1 MTALVDETRGADL
14 DRSSLTSAT
23 SDDLS
28 GRAYYY
34 YSSSS
39 YGSSQ
44 TSDSESETTAS
55 EDAESSDEADDDTIK
70 IYVNSGSFRAP
81 YFSFFTDSSRSVS
94 FGTNELDVSKTYE
107 FIGANSTHPFYIGDS
122 GYRQESSAALV
133 LDGDGSASGGI
144 GRDQSFTLSFA
155 ADIDLSL
162 IDSIDYFCT
171 AHSSMIGSFQLVG
184 EPLGRQDANDEEAEI
199 VAPTISISTDD
210 TSLTSGETA
219 RITFT
224 LSEGS
229 TDFTADDLAV
239 SGGVVSDFETISAT
253 EYTAVF
259 TPDVESTDNGT
270 VSVAAGSFSNS
281 AGTTN
286 DSSASL
292 SMGVD
297 TRDQVS
303 PVLEISADDEEL
315 TAGETATI
323 RFTLSEASSDFT
335 AEDVVVSG
343 GELSGFSGSGTD
355 YSASFTPAE
364 NSTDEGVITVVRGAF
379 RDAAG
384 NINAERTSISL
395 EVNTVPP
402 DTTAPA
408 LEISAD
414 DEELTV
420 GETATIRF
428 TLSEAS
434 SDFTAEDV
442 AVSGGELSGF
452 SGSGTDYS
460 ASFTP
465 AENSTDEGV
474 ITVVR
479 GAFRDAAGNIN
490 AERTSISL
498 EVNTVPPDTTA
509 PALEISADDEELT
522 VGETATIR
530 FTLSEASSDFT
541 AEDVAVSGGE
551 LSGFSGS
558 GTDYSASFT
567 PAENSTDEGV
577 ITVVRGAFRDAAG
590 NINAERT
597 SISLEVNTVPPDTT
611 APALEI
617 SADDEEL
624 TAGETATIRFTLSEA
639 SSDFTAEDV
648 AVSGGELSGF
658 SGSGTDYSASFTPAE
673 NSTDEGVITVVR
685 GAFRDAAGNINAE
698 RTSISLEV
706 NTVPTV
712 SEATPQSEPPVEL
725 FVSAGSFAEP
735 YYTFYTDAEGNEPL
749 VDPALD
755 VDSTY
760 LFRRLDDVASH
771 PFYVSDQGHNQT
783 SSSALILQG
792 DGSAERGIKGTESFQ
807 LSFSGDID
815 LDVVETVDYYCSSH
829 PSMISSF
836 RLFRGSN
843 EILESASDAETDDA
857 DAPLGFAFASQDVST
872 SSEAEDDSDS
882 TADVALSTVDVLTGD
897 VNNNGSH
904 DVSDAISVLRNIVGL
919 ETDLSEFPGVDPVT
933 LMDIDG
939 SGSIDVGDAVGIL
952 RAIVGLESLTS
963 LVQVSL
969 QAPADLSN
977 ALLLDPQGL
986 QADPLVPD
994 PSALLL

>member
-1 MTALVDETRGADL
+1 MTALVDETQGADL

-229 TDFTADDLAV
+229 TDFTADDLTV
-239 SGGVVSDFETISAT
+239 SGGVVSDFEAISAT
-253 EYTAVF
+253 EYTVVF

-270 VSVAAGSFSNS
+270 VTVAARSFSNS

-303 PVLEISADDEEL
+303 PVLEI
-315 TAGETATI
+315 I
-323 RFTLSEASSDFT
+323 
-335 AEDVVVSG
+335 
-343 GELSGFSGSGTD
+343 
-355 YSASFTPAE
+355 
-364 NSTDEGVITVVRGAF
+364 
-379 RDAAG
+379 
-384 NINAERTSISL
+384 
-395 EVNTVPP
+395 
-402 DTTAPA
+402 
-408 LEISAD
+408 AD

-498 EVNTVPPDTTA
+498 EVNTVLP
-509 PALEISADDEELT
+509 
-522 VGETATIR
+522 
-530 FTLSEASSDFT
+530 
-541 AEDVAVSGGE
+541 
-551 LSGFSGS
+551 
-558 GTDYSASFT
+558 
-567 PAENSTDEGV
+567 
-577 ITVVRGAFRDAAG
+577 
-590 NINAERT
+590 
-597 SISLEVNTVPPDTT
+597 
-611 APALEI
+611 
-617 SADDEEL
+617 
-624 TAGETATIRFTLSEA
+624 
-639 SSDFTAEDV
+639 
-648 AVSGGELSGF
+648 
-658 SGSGTDYSASFTPAE
+658 
-673 NSTDEGVITVVR
+673 
-685 GAFRDAAGNINAE
+685 
-698 RTSISLEV
+698 
-706 NTVPTV
+706 V
-712 SEATPQSEPPVEL
+712 SEATPESEPPVEL

-735 YYTFYTDAEGNEPL
+735 YYTLYTDAEGNELL

-760 LFRRLDDVASH
+760 LFRRLDDVSSH

-815 LDVVETVDYYCSSH
+815 LDVVKTVDYYCSSH

-836 RLFRGSN
+836 RLFRGSD

-857 DAPLGFAFASQDVST
+857 DAPLGFAFASQDVSA

-939 SGSIDVGDAVGIL
+939 SGSIAV
-952 RAIVGLESLTS
+952 SYTHLT
-963 LVQVSL
+963 LPTK
-969 QAPADLSN
+969 A
-977 ALLLDPQGL
+977 
-986 QADPLVPD
+986 
-994 PSALLL
+994 

>member
-34 YSSSS
+34 YYSRPTNT
-39 YGSSQ
+39 SQ
-44 TSDSESETTAS
+44 TSDSASESGAS
-55 EDAESSDEADDDTIK
+55 EDAESSEEADDGTIK
-70 IYVNSGSFRAP
+70 IYIGSGYFQAP
-81 YFSFFTDSSRSVS
+81 YFSFYTDSSRSIS
-94 FGTNELDVSKTYE
+94 FGAKELDVSKTYE
-107 FIGANSTHPFYIGDS
+107 FITANSYHPFYVGDN
-122 GYRQESSAALV
+122 GYRQDSSAALV
-133 LDGDGSASGGI
+133 LEGDGSASEGI
-144 GRDQSFTLSFA
+144 GRGESFTLRFA
-155 ADIDLSL
+155 SDIDLSL
-162 IDSIDYFCT
+162 IDSINYFCT

-184 EPLGRQDANDEEAEI
+184 EPLGGQDANDEEAEI
-199 VAPTISISTDD
+199 VVPTISISTDD

-229 TDFTADDLAV
+229 TDFTADDLSV
-239 SGGVVSDFETISAT
+239 SGGVVSDFEAISSSK
-253 EYTAVF
+253 YTALF

-270 VSVAAGSFSNS
+270 VAVAAGSFSNA

-286 DSSASL
+286 NSSASL

-303 PVLEISADDEEL
+303 PELEIRADDEEL
-315 TAGETATI
+315 TVGETATI
-323 RFTLSEASSDFT
+323 RFTLSEAVSDFT
-335 AEDVVVSG
+335 AEDVAVSG
-343 GELSGFSGSGTD
+343 GELSGFSGSGTE

-402 DTTAPA
+402 
-408 LEISAD
+408 
-414 DEELTV
+414 
-420 GETATIRF
+420 
-428 TLSEAS
+428 
-434 SDFTAEDV
+434 
-442 AVSGGELSGF
+442 
-452 SGSGTDYS
+452 
-460 ASFTP
+460 
-465 AENSTDEGV
+465 
-474 ITVVR
+474 
-479 GAFRDAAGNIN
+479 
-490 AERTSISL
+490 
-498 EVNTVPPDTTA
+498 
-509 PALEISADDEELT
+509 
-522 VGETATIR
+522 
-530 FTLSEASSDFT
+530 
-541 AEDVAVSGGE
+541 
-551 LSGFSGS
+551 
-558 GTDYSASFT
+558 
-567 PAENSTDEGV
+567 
-577 ITVVRGAFRDAAG
+577 
-590 NINAERT
+590 
-597 SISLEVNTVPPDTT
+597 
-611 APALEI
+611 
-617 SADDEEL
+617 
-624 TAGETATIRFTLSEA
+624 
-639 SSDFTAEDV
+639 
-648 AVSGGELSGF
+648 
-658 SGSGTDYSASFTPAE
+658 
-673 NSTDEGVITVVR
+673 
-685 GAFRDAAGNINAE
+685 
-698 RTSISLEV
+698 
-706 NTVPTV
+706 V

-760 LFRRLDDVASH
+760 LFRRLDDVSSH

-792 DGSAERGIKGTESFQ
+792 DGRAERGIKGTESFQ
-807 LSFSGDID
+807 LSFSEDID

-836 RLFRGSN
+836 RLFRGSD
-843 EILESASDAETDDA
+843 EIPESASDAETDDA
-857 DAPLGFAFASQDVST
+857 DAPLGFAFASQNVSA

-986 QADPLVPD
+986 QADPLASD
-994 PSALLL
+994 PLALLL

>member
-1 MTALVDETRGADL
+1 MTALVDETRDADL

-210 TSLTSGETA
+210 TSLTLGETA

-229 TDFTADDLAV
+229 TDFTADDLTV
-239 SGGVVSDFETISAT
+239 SGGVVSDFEAISAT
-253 EYTAVF
+253 EYTVVF
-259 TPDVESTDNGT
+259 TPDVESTDNGRVT
-270 VSVAAGSFSNS
+270 VAAGSFSNS

-335 AEDVVVSG
+335 AEDVEVSG

-402 DTTAPA
+402 
-408 LEISAD
+408 
-414 DEELTV
+414 
-420 GETATIRF
+420 
-428 TLSEAS
+428 
-434 SDFTAEDV
+434 
-442 AVSGGELSGF
+442 
-452 SGSGTDYS
+452 
-460 ASFTP
+460 
-465 AENSTDEGV
+465 
-474 ITVVR
+474 
-479 GAFRDAAGNIN
+479 
-490 AERTSISL
+490 
-498 EVNTVPPDTTA
+498 
-509 PALEISADDEELT
+509 
-522 VGETATIR
+522 
-530 FTLSEASSDFT
+530 
-541 AEDVAVSGGE
+541 
-551 LSGFSGS
+551 
-558 GTDYSASFT
+558 
-567 PAENSTDEGV
+567 
-577 ITVVRGAFRDAAG
+577 
-590 NINAERT
+590 
-597 SISLEVNTVPPDTT
+597 
-611 APALEI
+611 
-617 SADDEEL
+617 
-624 TAGETATIRFTLSEA
+624 
-639 SSDFTAEDV
+639 
-648 AVSGGELSGF
+648 
-658 SGSGTDYSASFTPAE
+658 
-673 NSTDEGVITVVR
+673 
-685 GAFRDAAGNINAE
+685 
-698 RTSISLEV
+698 
-706 NTVPTV
+706 V

-760 LFRRLDDVASH
+760 LFRRLDDVSSH

-807 LSFSGDID
+807 LSFSEDID

-836 RLFRGSN
+836 RLFRGSD

-857 DAPLGFAFASQDVST
+857 DAPLGFAFASQDVSA

-952 RAIVGLESLTS
+952 RAVVGLESLTS

-986 QADPLVPD
+986 QGDPLASD

>member
-1 MTALVDETRGADL
+1 MTALVDETRDADL

-94 FGTNELDVSKTYE
+94 FGANELDVSKTYE

-210 TSLTSGETA
+210 TSLTLGETA

-229 TDFTADDLAV
+229 TDFTADDLTV
-239 SGGVVSDFETISAT
+239 SGGVVSDFEAISAT
-253 EYTAVF
+253 EYTVVF
-259 TPDVESTDNGT
+259 TPDVESTDNGRVT
-270 VSVAAGSFSNS
+270 VAAGSFSNS

-335 AEDVVVSG
+335 AEDVEVSG

-402 DTTAPA
+402 
-408 LEISAD
+408 
-414 DEELTV
+414 
-420 GETATIRF
+420 
-428 TLSEAS
+428 
-434 SDFTAEDV
+434 
-442 AVSGGELSGF
+442 
-452 SGSGTDYS
+452 
-460 ASFTP
+460 
-465 AENSTDEGV
+465 
-474 ITVVR
+474 
-479 GAFRDAAGNIN
+479 
-490 AERTSISL
+490 
-498 EVNTVPPDTTA
+498 
-509 PALEISADDEELT
+509 
-522 VGETATIR
+522 
-530 FTLSEASSDFT
+530 
-541 AEDVAVSGGE
+541 
-551 LSGFSGS
+551 
-558 GTDYSASFT
+558 
-567 PAENSTDEGV
+567 
-577 ITVVRGAFRDAAG
+577 
-590 NINAERT
+590 
-597 SISLEVNTVPPDTT
+597 
-611 APALEI
+611 
-617 SADDEEL
+617 
-624 TAGETATIRFTLSEA
+624 
-639 SSDFTAEDV
+639 
-648 AVSGGELSGF
+648 
-658 SGSGTDYSASFTPAE
+658 
-673 NSTDEGVITVVR
+673 
-685 GAFRDAAGNINAE
+685 
-698 RTSISLEV
+698 
-706 NTVPTV
+706 V

-760 LFRRLDDVASH
+760 LFRRLDDVSSH

-807 LSFSGDID
+807 LSFSEDID

-836 RLFRGSN
+836 RLFRGSD

-857 DAPLGFAFASQDVST
+857 DAPLGFAFASQDVSA

-952 RAIVGLESLTS
+952 RAVVGLESLTS

-986 QADPLVPD
+986 QGDPLASD

>member
-133 LDGDGSASGGI
+133 LGGEGSASGGI

-210 TSLTSGETA
+210 TSLTLGETA

-229 TDFTADDLAV
+229 TDFTADDLTV
-239 SGGVVSDFETISAT
+239 SGGVVSDFEAISAT
-253 EYTAVF
+253 EYTVVF

-270 VSVAAGSFSNS
+270 VTVAAGSFSNS

-303 PVLEISADDEEL
+303 PVLEISADDE
-315 TAGETATI
+315 A
-323 RFTLSEASSDFT
+323 
-335 AEDVVVSG
+335 
-343 GELSGFSGSGTD
+343 
-355 YSASFTPAE
+355 
-364 NSTDEGVITVVRGAF
+364 
-379 RDAAG
+379 
-384 NINAERTSISL
+384 
-395 EVNTVPP
+395 
-402 DTTAPA
+402 
-408 LEISAD
+408 
-414 DEELTV
+414 LTV

-490 AERTSISL
+490 AERTSIRL
-498 EVNTVPPDTTA
+498 EVNTVPP
-509 PALEISADDEELT
+509 
-522 VGETATIR
+522 
-530 FTLSEASSDFT
+530 
-541 AEDVAVSGGE
+541 
-551 LSGFSGS
+551 
-558 GTDYSASFT
+558 
-567 PAENSTDEGV
+567 
-577 ITVVRGAFRDAAG
+577 
-590 NINAERT
+590 
-597 SISLEVNTVPPDTT
+597 
-611 APALEI
+611 
-617 SADDEEL
+617 
-624 TAGETATIRFTLSEA
+624 
-639 SSDFTAEDV
+639 
-648 AVSGGELSGF
+648 
-658 SGSGTDYSASFTPAE
+658 
-673 NSTDEGVITVVR
+673 
-685 GAFRDAAGNINAE
+685 
-698 RTSISLEV
+698 
-706 NTVPTV
+706 V

-760 LFRRLDDVASH
+760 LFRRLDDVSSH

-807 LSFSGDID
+807 LSFSEDID

-836 RLFRGSN
+836 RLFRGSDEN
-843 EILESASDAETDDA
+843 LESASDAETDDA
-857 DAPLGFAFASQDVST
+857 DAPLGFAFASQDVSA
-872 SSEAEDDSDS
+872 SSEAEADSES

-986 QADPLVPD
+986 QGDPLASD

>member
-1 MTALVDETRGADL
+1 MTALVDETRDADL

-210 TSLTSGETA
+210 TSLTLGETA

-229 TDFTADDLAV
+229 TDFTADDLTV
-239 SGGVVSDFETISAT
+239 SGGVVSDFEAISAT
-253 EYTAVF
+253 EYTVVF
-259 TPDVESTDNGT
+259 TPDVESTDNGRVT
-270 VSVAAGSFSNS
+270 VAAGSFSNS

-335 AEDVVVSG
+335 AEDVEVSG

-498 EVNTVPPDTTA
+498 EVNTVPP
-509 PALEISADDEELT
+509 
-522 VGETATIR
+522 
-530 FTLSEASSDFT
+530 
-541 AEDVAVSGGE
+541 
-551 LSGFSGS
+551 
-558 GTDYSASFT
+558 
-567 PAENSTDEGV
+567 
-577 ITVVRGAFRDAAG
+577 
-590 NINAERT
+590 
-597 SISLEVNTVPPDTT
+597 
-611 APALEI
+611 
-617 SADDEEL
+617 
-624 TAGETATIRFTLSEA
+624 
-639 SSDFTAEDV
+639 
-648 AVSGGELSGF
+648 
-658 SGSGTDYSASFTPAE
+658 
-673 NSTDEGVITVVR
+673 
-685 GAFRDAAGNINAE
+685 
-698 RTSISLEV
+698 
-706 NTVPTV
+706 V

-760 LFRRLDDVASH
+760 LFRRLDDVSSH

-807 LSFSGDID
+807 LSFSEDID

-836 RLFRGSN
+836 RLFRGSD

-857 DAPLGFAFASQDVST
+857 DAPLGFAFASQDVSA

-952 RAIVGLESLTS
+952 RAVVGLESLTS

-986 QADPLVPD
+986 QGDPLASD

>member
-1 MTALVDETRGADL
+1 M
-14 DRSSLTSAT
+14 TSAT

>member
-1 MTALVDETRGADL
+1 MTALVDETQGADL

-122 GYRQESSAALV
+122 GYRQESSTALV

-229 TDFTADDLAV
+229 TDFTADDLTV
-239 SGGVVSDFETISAT
+239 SGGVVSDFEAISAT
-253 EYTAVF
+253 EYTVVF

-270 VSVAAGSFSNS
+270 VTVAARSFSNS

-303 PVLEISADDEEL
+303 PVLEI
-315 TAGETATI
+315 I
-323 RFTLSEASSDFT
+323 
-335 AEDVVVSG
+335 
-343 GELSGFSGSGTD
+343 
-355 YSASFTPAE
+355 
-364 NSTDEGVITVVRGAF
+364 
-379 RDAAG
+379 
-384 NINAERTSISL
+384 
-395 EVNTVPP
+395 
-402 DTTAPA
+402 
-408 LEISAD
+408 AD

-428 TLSEAS
+428 TLSETS

-498 EVNTVPPDTTA
+498 ELNTVLP
-509 PALEISADDEELT
+509 
-522 VGETATIR
+522 
-530 FTLSEASSDFT
+530 
-541 AEDVAVSGGE
+541 
-551 LSGFSGS
+551 
-558 GTDYSASFT
+558 
-567 PAENSTDEGV
+567 
-577 ITVVRGAFRDAAG
+577 
-590 NINAERT
+590 
-597 SISLEVNTVPPDTT
+597 
-611 APALEI
+611 
-617 SADDEEL
+617 
-624 TAGETATIRFTLSEA
+624 
-639 SSDFTAEDV
+639 
-648 AVSGGELSGF
+648 
-658 SGSGTDYSASFTPAE
+658 
-673 NSTDEGVITVVR
+673 
-685 GAFRDAAGNINAE
+685 
-698 RTSISLEV
+698 
-706 NTVPTV
+706 V
-712 SEATPQSEPPVEL
+712 SEATPESEPPVEL

-735 YYTFYTDAEGNEPL
+735 YYTLYTDAEGNELL

-760 LFRRLDDVASH
+760 LFRRLDDVSSH

-815 LDVVETVDYYCSSH
+815 LDVVKTVDYYCSSH

-836 RLFRGSN
+836 RLFRGSD

-857 DAPLGFAFASQDVST
+857 DAPLGFAFASQDVSA

-986 QADPLVPD
+986 QGDPLAPD

>member
-1 MTALVDETRGADL
+1 MTALVDETRDADL

-184 EPLGRQDANDEEAEI
+184 EPLGRQDANDEDAEI

-210 TSLTSGETA
+210 TSLTLGETA

-229 TDFTADDLAV
+229 TDFTADDLTV
-239 SGGVVSDFETISAT
+239 SGGVVSDFEAISAT
-253 EYTAVF
+253 EYTVVF
-259 TPDVESTDNGT
+259 TPDVESTDNGRVT
-270 VSVAAGSFSNS
+270 VAAGSFSNS

-303 PVLEISADDEEL
+303 PV
-315 TAGETATI
+315 
-323 RFTLSEASSDFT
+323 
-335 AEDVVVSG
+335 
-343 GELSGFSGSGTD
+343 
-355 YSASFTPAE
+355 
-364 NSTDEGVITVVRGAF
+364 
-379 RDAAG
+379 
-384 NINAERTSISL
+384 
-395 EVNTVPP
+395 
-402 DTTAPA
+402 
-408 LEISAD
+408 
-414 DEELTV
+414 
-420 GETATIRF
+420 
-428 TLSEAS
+428 
-434 SDFTAEDV
+434 
-442 AVSGGELSGF
+442 
-452 SGSGTDYS
+452 
-460 ASFTP
+460 
-465 AENSTDEGV
+465 
-474 ITVVR
+474 
-479 GAFRDAAGNIN
+479 
-490 AERTSISL
+490 
-498 EVNTVPPDTTA
+498 
-509 PALEISADDEELT
+509 
-522 VGETATIR
+522 
-530 FTLSEASSDFT
+530 
-541 AEDVAVSGGE
+541 
-551 LSGFSGS
+551 
-558 GTDYSASFT
+558 
-567 PAENSTDEGV
+567 
-577 ITVVRGAFRDAAG
+577 
-590 NINAERT
+590 
-597 SISLEVNTVPPDTT
+597 
-611 APALEI
+611 LEI

-706 NTVPTV
+706 NTVPPV

-760 LFRRLDDVASH
+760 LFRRLDDVSSH

-807 LSFSGDID
+807 LSFSEDID

-836 RLFRGSN
+836 RLFRGSD

-857 DAPLGFAFASQDVST
+857 DAPLGFAFASQDVSA

-952 RAIVGLESLTS
+952 RAVVGLESLTS

-986 QADPLVPD
+986 QGDPLASD

>member
-1 MTALVDETRGADL
+1 M
-14 DRSSLTSAT
+14 TSAT

-122 GYRQESSAALV
+122 RYRQESSTALV

-199 VAPTISISTDD
+199 VVPTISVSTDD

-229 TDFTADDLAV
+229 TDFTADDLTV
-239 SGGVVSDFETISAT
+239 SGGVVSDFEAISAT
-253 EYTAVF
+253 EYTVVF

-270 VSVAAGSFSNS
+270 VTVAAGSFSNS

-303 PVLEISADDEEL
+303 PVLEIIADDEEL

-323 RFTLSEASSDFT
+323 RFTLT
-335 AEDVVVSG
+335 
-343 GELSGFSGSGTD
+343 
-355 YSASFTPAE
+355 
-364 NSTDEGVITVVRGAF
+364 
-379 RDAAG
+379 
-384 NINAERTSISL
+384 
-395 EVNTVPP
+395 
-402 DTTAPA
+402 
-408 LEISAD
+408 
-414 DEELTV
+414 
-420 GETATIRF
+420 
-428 TLSEAS
+428 EAS

-498 EVNTVPPDTTA
+498 EVNTVPP
-509 PALEISADDEELT
+509 
-522 VGETATIR
+522 
-530 FTLSEASSDFT
+530 
-541 AEDVAVSGGE
+541 VS
-551 LSGFSGS
+551 
-558 GTDYSASFT
+558 
-567 PAENSTDEGV
+567 V
-577 ITVVRGAFRDAAG
+577 
-590 NINAERT
+590 
-597 SISLEVNTVPPDTT
+597 
-611 APALEI
+611 
-617 SADDEEL
+617 
-624 TAGETATIRFTLSEA
+624 
-639 SSDFTAEDV
+639 
-648 AVSGGELSGF
+648 
-658 SGSGTDYSASFTPAE
+658 
-673 NSTDEGVITVVR
+673 
-685 GAFRDAAGNINAE
+685 
-698 RTSISLEV
+698 
-706 NTVPTV
+706 
-712 SEATPQSEPPVEL
+712 ATPQSEPPVEL

-760 LFRRLDDVASH
+760 LFRRLDDVSSH

-807 LSFSGDID
+807 LSFSEDID

-836 RLFRGSN
+836 RLFRGSDA
-843 EILESASDAETDDA
+843 ILESASDAETDDA
-857 DAPLGFAFASQDVST
+857 DAPLGFAFASQDVSA

-986 QADPLVPD
+986 QADPLASD

>member
-44 TSDSESETTAS
+44 TSDSESDTTAS

-229 TDFTADDLAV
+229 TDFTADDLSV
-239 SGGVVSDFETISAT
+239 SGGVVSDFEAISSSK
-253 EYTAVF
+253 YTALF

-270 VSVAAGSFSNS
+270 VTVAAGSFSNS

-303 PVLEISADDEEL
+303 PV
-315 TAGETATI
+315 
-323 RFTLSEASSDFT
+323 
-335 AEDVVVSG
+335 
-343 GELSGFSGSGTD
+343 
-355 YSASFTPAE
+355 
-364 NSTDEGVITVVRGAF
+364 
-379 RDAAG
+379 
-384 NINAERTSISL
+384 
-395 EVNTVPP
+395 
-402 DTTAPA
+402 
-408 LEISAD
+408 
-414 DEELTV
+414 
-420 GETATIRF
+420 
-428 TLSEAS
+428 
-434 SDFTAEDV
+434 
-442 AVSGGELSGF
+442 
-452 SGSGTDYS
+452 
-460 ASFTP
+460 
-465 AENSTDEGV
+465 
-474 ITVVR
+474 
-479 GAFRDAAGNIN
+479 
-490 AERTSISL
+490 
-498 EVNTVPPDTTA
+498 
-509 PALEISADDEELT
+509 
-522 VGETATIR
+522 
-530 FTLSEASSDFT
+530 
-541 AEDVAVSGGE
+541 
-551 LSGFSGS
+551 
-558 GTDYSASFT
+558 
-567 PAENSTDEGV
+567 
-577 ITVVRGAFRDAAG
+577 
-590 NINAERT
+590 
-597 SISLEVNTVPPDTT
+597 
-611 APALEI
+611 LEI

-706 NTVPTV
+706 NTVPPV
-712 SEATPQSEPPVEL
+712 SVATPQSEPPVEL

-760 LFRRLDDVASH
+760 LFRRLDDVSSH

-836 RLFRGSN
+836 RLFRGSD

-857 DAPLGFAFASQDVST
+857 DAPLEFAFASQDVSA
-872 SSEAEDDSDS
+872 SSESEADSES

-986 QADPLVPD
+986 QADPLAPD

>member
-122 GYRQESSAALV
+122 GYRQESSTALV

-210 TSLTSGETA
+210 TSLTLGETA

-229 TDFTADDLAV
+229 TDFTADDLTV
-239 SGGVVSDFETISAT
+239 SGGVVSDFEAISAT
-253 EYTAVF
+253 EYTVVF

-270 VSVAAGSFSNS
+270 VTVAAGSFSNS

-315 TAGETATI
+315 TAGETAT
-323 RFTLSEASSDFT
+323 L
-335 AEDVVVSG
+335 
-343 GELSGFSGSGTD
+343 
-355 YSASFTPAE
+355 
-364 NSTDEGVITVVRGAF
+364 
-379 RDAAG
+379 
-384 NINAERTSISL
+384 
-395 EVNTVPP
+395 
-402 DTTAPA
+402 
-408 LEISAD
+408 
-414 DEELTV
+414 
-420 GETATIRF
+420 RF

-498 EVNTVPPDTTA
+498 EVNTVPP
-509 PALEISADDEELT
+509 
-522 VGETATIR
+522 
-530 FTLSEASSDFT
+530 
-541 AEDVAVSGGE
+541 
-551 LSGFSGS
+551 
-558 GTDYSASFT
+558 
-567 PAENSTDEGV
+567 
-577 ITVVRGAFRDAAG
+577 
-590 NINAERT
+590 
-597 SISLEVNTVPPDTT
+597 
-611 APALEI
+611 
-617 SADDEEL
+617 
-624 TAGETATIRFTLSEA
+624 
-639 SSDFTAEDV
+639 
-648 AVSGGELSGF
+648 
-658 SGSGTDYSASFTPAE
+658 
-673 NSTDEGVITVVR
+673 
-685 GAFRDAAGNINAE
+685 
-698 RTSISLEV
+698 
-706 NTVPTV
+706 V

-760 LFRRLDDVASH
+760 LFRRLDDVSSH

-807 LSFSGDID
+807 LSFSEDID

-836 RLFRGSN
+836 RLFRGSD

-857 DAPLGFAFASQDVST
+857 DAPLGFAFASQDVSA

-933 LMDIDG
+933 LMDVDG
-939 SGSIDVGDAVGIL
+939 NGSIGVSDAVGIL
-952 RAIVGLESLTS
+952 RSIVGLESLSS

-969 QAPADLSN
+969 QAPADWNN
-977 ALLLDPQGL
+977 ALLLEPQGF
-986 QADPLVPD
+986 QADPLAPD

>member
-44 TSDSESETTAS
+44 TSDSESEATAS
-55 EDAESSDEADDDTIK
+55 EGAESSDVADDDTIK

-199 VAPTISISTDD
+199 VVPTISISTDD

-219 RITFT
+219 RITFI

-229 TDFTADDLAV
+229 TDFTADDLTV
-239 SGGVVSDFETISAT
+239 SGGVVSDLEAISAT
-253 EYTAVF
+253 EYTVVF

-270 VSVAAGSFSNS
+270 VTVAAGSFSNS

-303 PVLEISADDEEL
+303 PVLEIIADDEEL
-315 TAGETATI
+315 TVGETATI

-335 AEDVVVSG
+335 AEDVEVSG

-395 EVNTVPP
+395 KVNTVPP
-402 DTTAPA
+402 
-408 LEISAD
+408 
-414 DEELTV
+414 
-420 GETATIRF
+420 
-428 TLSEAS
+428 
-434 SDFTAEDV
+434 
-442 AVSGGELSGF
+442 VS
-452 SGSGTDYS
+452 
-460 ASFTP
+460 
-465 AENSTDEGV
+465 V
-474 ITVVR
+474 
-479 GAFRDAAGNIN
+479 
-490 AERTSISL
+490 
-498 EVNTVPPDTTA
+498 
-509 PALEISADDEELT
+509 
-522 VGETATIR
+522 
-530 FTLSEASSDFT
+530 
-541 AEDVAVSGGE
+541 
-551 LSGFSGS
+551 
-558 GTDYSASFT
+558 
-567 PAENSTDEGV
+567 
-577 ITVVRGAFRDAAG
+577 
-590 NINAERT
+590 
-597 SISLEVNTVPPDTT
+597 
-611 APALEI
+611 
-617 SADDEEL
+617 
-624 TAGETATIRFTLSEA
+624 
-639 SSDFTAEDV
+639 
-648 AVSGGELSGF
+648 
-658 SGSGTDYSASFTPAE
+658 
-673 NSTDEGVITVVR
+673 
-685 GAFRDAAGNINAE
+685 
-698 RTSISLEV
+698 
-706 NTVPTV
+706 
-712 SEATPQSEPPVEL
+712 ATPQSEPPVEL

-760 LFRRLDDVASH
+760 LFRRLDDVSSH

-807 LSFSGDID
+807 LSFSEDID

-836 RLFRGSN
+836 RLFRGSD

-857 DAPLGFAFASQDVST
+857 DAPLGFAFASQDVSA

-939 SGSIDVGDAVGIL
+939 SGSVDVGDAVGIL

-986 QADPLVPD
+986 QGDPLAPD
-994 PSALLL
+994 PLALLL

>member
-1 MTALVDETRGADL
+1 MTALVDETQGADL

-229 TDFTADDLAV
+229 TDFTADDLTV
-239 SGGVVSDFETISAT
+239 SGGVVSDFEAISAT
-253 EYTAVF
+253 EYTVVF

-270 VSVAAGSFSNS
+270 VTVAARSFSNS

-303 PVLEISADDEEL
+303 PVLEIIADDEEL

-323 RFTLSEASSDFT
+323 RFTLSETSSDFT
-335 AEDVVVSG
+335 AEDVEVSG

-395 EVNTVPP
+395 ELNTVLP
-402 DTTAPA
+402 
-408 LEISAD
+408 
-414 DEELTV
+414 
-420 GETATIRF
+420 
-428 TLSEAS
+428 
-434 SDFTAEDV
+434 
-442 AVSGGELSGF
+442 
-452 SGSGTDYS
+452 
-460 ASFTP
+460 
-465 AENSTDEGV
+465 
-474 ITVVR
+474 
-479 GAFRDAAGNIN
+479 
-490 AERTSISL
+490 
-498 EVNTVPPDTTA
+498 
-509 PALEISADDEELT
+509 
-522 VGETATIR
+522 
-530 FTLSEASSDFT
+530 
-541 AEDVAVSGGE
+541 
-551 LSGFSGS
+551 
-558 GTDYSASFT
+558 
-567 PAENSTDEGV
+567 
-577 ITVVRGAFRDAAG
+577 
-590 NINAERT
+590 
-597 SISLEVNTVPPDTT
+597 
-611 APALEI
+611 
-617 SADDEEL
+617 
-624 TAGETATIRFTLSEA
+624 
-639 SSDFTAEDV
+639 
-648 AVSGGELSGF
+648 
-658 SGSGTDYSASFTPAE
+658 
-673 NSTDEGVITVVR
+673 
-685 GAFRDAAGNINAE
+685 
-698 RTSISLEV
+698 
-706 NTVPTV
+706 V
-712 SEATPQSEPPVEL
+712 SEATPESEPPVEL

-735 YYTFYTDAEGNEPL
+735 YYTLYTDAEGNELL

-760 LFRRLDDVASH
+760 LFRRLDDVSSH

-815 LDVVETVDYYCSSH
+815 LDVVKTVDYYCSSH

-836 RLFRGSN
+836 RLFRGSD

-857 DAPLGFAFASQDVST
+857 DAPLGFAFASQDVSA

-986 QADPLVPD
+986 QGDPLAPD

>member
-1 MTALVDETRGADL
+1 MTALVDETRDADL

-210 TSLTSGETA
+210 TSLTLGETA

-229 TDFTADDLAV
+229 TDFTADDLTV
-239 SGGVVSDFETISAT
+239 SGGVVSDFEAISAT
-253 EYTAVF
+253 EYTVVF
-259 TPDVESTDNGT
+259 TPDVESTDNGRVT
-270 VSVAAGSFSNS
+270 VAAGSFSNS

-303 PVLEISADDEEL
+303 PV
-315 TAGETATI
+315 
-323 RFTLSEASSDFT
+323 
-335 AEDVVVSG
+335 
-343 GELSGFSGSGTD
+343 
-355 YSASFTPAE
+355 
-364 NSTDEGVITVVRGAF
+364 
-379 RDAAG
+379 
-384 NINAERTSISL
+384 
-395 EVNTVPP
+395 
-402 DTTAPA
+402 
-408 LEISAD
+408 
-414 DEELTV
+414 
-420 GETATIRF
+420 
-428 TLSEAS
+428 
-434 SDFTAEDV
+434 
-442 AVSGGELSGF
+442 
-452 SGSGTDYS
+452 
-460 ASFTP
+460 
-465 AENSTDEGV
+465 
-474 ITVVR
+474 
-479 GAFRDAAGNIN
+479 
-490 AERTSISL
+490 
-498 EVNTVPPDTTA
+498 
-509 PALEISADDEELT
+509 
-522 VGETATIR
+522 
-530 FTLSEASSDFT
+530 
-541 AEDVAVSGGE
+541 
-551 LSGFSGS
+551 
-558 GTDYSASFT
+558 
-567 PAENSTDEGV
+567 
-577 ITVVRGAFRDAAG
+577 
-590 NINAERT
+590 
-597 SISLEVNTVPPDTT
+597 
-611 APALEI
+611 LEI

-706 NTVPTV
+706 NTVPPV

-760 LFRRLDDVASH
+760 LFRRLDDVSSH

-807 LSFSGDID
+807 LSFSEDID

-836 RLFRGSN
+836 RLFRGSD

-857 DAPLGFAFASQDVST
+857 DAPLGFAFASQDVSA

-952 RAIVGLESLTS
+952 RAVVGLESLTS

-986 QADPLVPD
+986 QGDPLASD

>member
-1 MTALVDETRGADL
+1 M
-14 DRSSLTSAT
+14 TSAT

-122 GYRQESSAALV
+122 GYRQESSTALV

-229 TDFTADDLAV
+229 TDFTADDLTV
-239 SGGVVSDFETISAT
+239 SGGVVSDFEAISAT
-253 EYTAVF
+253 EYTVVF

-270 VSVAAGSFSNS
+270 VTVAAGSFSNS

-335 AEDVVVSG
+335 AEDVEVSG

-414 DEELTV
+414 DEELT
-420 GETATIRF
+420 A
-428 TLSEAS
+428 
-434 SDFTAEDV
+434 
-442 AVSGGELSGF
+442 
-452 SGSGTDYS
+452 
-460 ASFTP
+460 
-465 AENSTDEGV
+465 
-474 ITVVR
+474 
-479 GAFRDAAGNIN
+479 
-490 AERTSISL
+490 
-498 EVNTVPPDTTA
+498 
-509 PALEISADDEELT
+509 
-522 VGETATIR
+522 GETATIR

-706 NTVPTV
+706 NTVPPV
-712 SEATPQSEPPVEL
+712 SVATPQSEPPVEL

-760 LFRRLDDVASH
+760 LFRRLDDVSSH

-807 LSFSGDID
+807 LSFSEDID

-836 RLFRGSN
+836 RLFRGSD

-857 DAPLGFAFASQDVST
+857 DAPLGFAFASQDVSA

-986 QADPLVPD
+986 QADPLAPD

>member
-1 MTALVDETRGADL
+1 MTALVDEARDADL

-210 TSLTSGETA
+210 TSLTLGETA

-229 TDFTADDLAV
+229 TDFTADDLTV
-239 SGGVVSDFETISAT
+239 SGGVVSDFEAISAT
-253 EYTAVF
+253 EYTVVF
-259 TPDVESTDNGT
+259 TPDVESTDNGRVT
-270 VSVAAGSFSNS
+270 VAAGSFSNS

-303 PVLEISADDEEL
+303 PV
-315 TAGETATI
+315 
-323 RFTLSEASSDFT
+323 
-335 AEDVVVSG
+335 
-343 GELSGFSGSGTD
+343 
-355 YSASFTPAE
+355 
-364 NSTDEGVITVVRGAF
+364 
-379 RDAAG
+379 
-384 NINAERTSISL
+384 
-395 EVNTVPP
+395 
-402 DTTAPA
+402 
-408 LEISAD
+408 
-414 DEELTV
+414 
-420 GETATIRF
+420 
-428 TLSEAS
+428 
-434 SDFTAEDV
+434 
-442 AVSGGELSGF
+442 
-452 SGSGTDYS
+452 
-460 ASFTP
+460 
-465 AENSTDEGV
+465 
-474 ITVVR
+474 
-479 GAFRDAAGNIN
+479 
-490 AERTSISL
+490 
-498 EVNTVPPDTTA
+498 
-509 PALEISADDEELT
+509 
-522 VGETATIR
+522 
-530 FTLSEASSDFT
+530 
-541 AEDVAVSGGE
+541 
-551 LSGFSGS
+551 
-558 GTDYSASFT
+558 
-567 PAENSTDEGV
+567 
-577 ITVVRGAFRDAAG
+577 
-590 NINAERT
+590 
-597 SISLEVNTVPPDTT
+597 
-611 APALEI
+611 LEI

-706 NTVPTV
+706 NTVPPV

-760 LFRRLDDVASH
+760 LFRRLDDVSSH

-807 LSFSGDID
+807 LSFSEDID

-836 RLFRGSN
+836 RLFRGSD

-857 DAPLGFAFASQDVST
+857 DAPLGFAFASQDVSA

-952 RAIVGLESLTS
+952 RAVVGLESLTS

-986 QADPLVPD
+986 QGDPLASD

>member
-44 TSDSESETTAS
+44 TSDSESDTTAS
-55 EDAESSDEADDDTIK
+55 EDAESSDESDDDTIK

-122 GYRQESSAALV
+122 GYRQESSTALV

-199 VAPTISISTDD
+199 VAPTISISADD

-229 TDFTADDLAV
+229 TDFTADDLTV
-239 SGGVVSDFETISAT
+239 SGGVVSDFEAISAT
-253 EYTAVF
+253 EYTVVF

-270 VSVAAGSFSNS
+270 VTVAAGSFSNS

-335 AEDVVVSG
+335 AEDVEVSG

-355 YSASFTPAE
+355 YSASFTPVE

-402 DTTAPA
+402 
-408 LEISAD
+408 
-414 DEELTV
+414 
-420 GETATIRF
+420 
-428 TLSEAS
+428 
-434 SDFTAEDV
+434 
-442 AVSGGELSGF
+442 VS
-452 SGSGTDYS
+452 
-460 ASFTP
+460 
-465 AENSTDEGV
+465 V
-474 ITVVR
+474 
-479 GAFRDAAGNIN
+479 
-490 AERTSISL
+490 
-498 EVNTVPPDTTA
+498 
-509 PALEISADDEELT
+509 
-522 VGETATIR
+522 
-530 FTLSEASSDFT
+530 
-541 AEDVAVSGGE
+541 
-551 LSGFSGS
+551 
-558 GTDYSASFT
+558 
-567 PAENSTDEGV
+567 
-577 ITVVRGAFRDAAG
+577 
-590 NINAERT
+590 
-597 SISLEVNTVPPDTT
+597 
-611 APALEI
+611 
-617 SADDEEL
+617 
-624 TAGETATIRFTLSEA
+624 
-639 SSDFTAEDV
+639 
-648 AVSGGELSGF
+648 
-658 SGSGTDYSASFTPAE
+658 
-673 NSTDEGVITVVR
+673 
-685 GAFRDAAGNINAE
+685 
-698 RTSISLEV
+698 
-706 NTVPTV
+706 
-712 SEATPQSEPPVEL
+712 ATPQSEPPVEL

-760 LFRRLDDVASH
+760 LFRRLDDVSSH

-807 LSFSGDID
+807 LSFSEDID

-836 RLFRGSN
+836 RLFRGSD

-857 DAPLGFAFASQDVST
+857 DAPLGFAFASQDVSA

-933 LMDIDG
+933 LMDVDG
-939 SGSIDVGDAVGIL
+939 NGSIGVSDAVGIL
-952 RAIVGLESLTS
+952 RSIVGLESLSS

-969 QAPADLSN
+969 QAPADWNN
-977 ALLLDPQGL
+977 ALLLEPQGF
-986 QADPLVPD
+986 QADQLAPD
-994 PSALLL
+994 PLALLL

>member
-1 MTALVDETRGADL
+1 M
-14 DRSSLTSAT
+14 TSAT

-34 YSSSS
+34 YSSRP

-122 GYRQESSAALV
+122 GYRQGSSTALV
-133 LDGDGSASGGI
+133 LDGDGSASDGI

-162 IDSIDYFCT
+162 IDNIDYFCT

-199 VAPTISISTDD
+199 VVPTISISTDD

-219 RITFT
+219 RITFI

-229 TDFTADDLAV
+229 TDFTADDLTV
-239 SGGVVSDFETISAT
+239 SGGVVSDLEAISAT

-259 TPDVESTDNGT
+259 TPEVESTDNGT
-270 VSVAAGSFSNS
+270 VTVAAGSFSNS

-286 DSSASL
+286 NSSASL
-292 SMGVD
+292 SMRVD

-303 PVLEISADDEEL
+303 PALEISADDEEL
-315 TAGETATI
+315 TVGETATI

-335 AEDVVVSG
+335 AEDVEVSG

-384 NINAERTSISL
+384 NINGERTSISL

-442 AVSGGELSGF
+442 EVSGGELSGFSGSGTDYSASFTPAENSTDEGVITVLRGAFRDAAGNINAERTSISLEVNTVPPDTTAPVLEIIADDEELTVGETATIRFTLSEASSDFTAEDVEVSGGELSGFSGSGADYSASFTPAENSMDEGVITVLRGAFRDAAGNINAERTSISLKVNTVPPDTTAPALEISADDEELTVGETATIRFTLSEASSDFTAEDVEVSGGELSGF

-490 AERTSISL
+490 GERTSISL
-498 EVNTVPPDTTA
+498 EVNTVPP
-509 PALEISADDEELT
+509 
-522 VGETATIR
+522 
-530 FTLSEASSDFT
+530 
-541 AEDVAVSGGE
+541 VS
-551 LSGFSGS
+551 
-558 GTDYSASFT
+558 
-567 PAENSTDEGV
+567 
-577 ITVVRGAFRDAAG
+577 
-590 NINAERT
+590 
-597 SISLEVNTVPPDTT
+597 
-611 APALEI
+611 
-617 SADDEEL
+617 
-624 TAGETATIRFTLSEA
+624 
-639 SSDFTAEDV
+639 
-648 AVSGGELSGF
+648 VS
-658 SGSGTDYSASFTPAE
+658 
-673 NSTDEGVITVVR
+673 
-685 GAFRDAAGNINAE
+685 
-698 RTSISLEV
+698 
-706 NTVPTV
+706 
-712 SEATPQSEPPVEL
+712 TPQSELPVEL

-749 VDPALD
+749 VDSALD

-760 LFRRLDDVASH
+760 LFRRLDDVSSH
-771 PFYVSDQGHNQT
+771 PFYVSNQGHNQT

-792 DGSAERGIKGTESFQ
+792 DGSAERGIKGTDSFQ
-807 LSFSGDID
+807 ISFSEDID
-815 LDVVETVDYYCSSH
+815 LDVVGTVDYYCSSH

-836 RLFRGSN
+836 RLFRGSDEN
-843 EILESASDAETDDA
+843 LESASDAETDDA
-857 DAPLGFAFASQDVST
+857 DAPLGFAFASQDVSA
-872 SSEAEDDSDS
+872 SSEAEADSES
-882 TADVALSTVDVLTGD
+882 TADVALTTVDVLTGD

-939 SGSIDVGDAVGIL
+939 SGSVDVGDAVGIL

-969 QAPADLSN
+969 QASADLSN

-986 QADPLVPD
+986 QGDPLAPD
-994 PSALLL
+994 PLALLL

>member
-1 MTALVDETRGADL
+1 MTALVDETRDADL

-94 FGTNELDVSKTYE
+94 FGANELDVSKTYE

-210 TSLTSGETA
+210 TSLTLGETA

-229 TDFTADDLAV
+229 TDFTADDLTV
-239 SGGVVSDFETISAT
+239 SGGVVSDFEAISAT
-253 EYTAVF
+253 EYTVVF
-259 TPDVESTDNGT
+259 TPDVESTDNGRVT
-270 VSVAAGSFSNS
+270 VAAGSFSNS

-303 PVLEISADDEEL
+303 PV
-315 TAGETATI
+315 
-323 RFTLSEASSDFT
+323 
-335 AEDVVVSG
+335 
-343 GELSGFSGSGTD
+343 
-355 YSASFTPAE
+355 
-364 NSTDEGVITVVRGAF
+364 
-379 RDAAG
+379 
-384 NINAERTSISL
+384 
-395 EVNTVPP
+395 
-402 DTTAPA
+402 
-408 LEISAD
+408 
-414 DEELTV
+414 
-420 GETATIRF
+420 
-428 TLSEAS
+428 
-434 SDFTAEDV
+434 
-442 AVSGGELSGF
+442 
-452 SGSGTDYS
+452 
-460 ASFTP
+460 
-465 AENSTDEGV
+465 
-474 ITVVR
+474 
-479 GAFRDAAGNIN
+479 
-490 AERTSISL
+490 
-498 EVNTVPPDTTA
+498 
-509 PALEISADDEELT
+509 
-522 VGETATIR
+522 
-530 FTLSEASSDFT
+530 
-541 AEDVAVSGGE
+541 
-551 LSGFSGS
+551 
-558 GTDYSASFT
+558 
-567 PAENSTDEGV
+567 
-577 ITVVRGAFRDAAG
+577 
-590 NINAERT
+590 
-597 SISLEVNTVPPDTT
+597 
-611 APALEI
+611 LEI

-706 NTVPTV
+706 NTVPPV

-760 LFRRLDDVASH
+760 LFRRLDDVSSH

-807 LSFSGDID
+807 LSFSEDID

-836 RLFRGSN
+836 RLFRGSD

-857 DAPLGFAFASQDVST
+857 DAPLGFAFASQDVSA

-952 RAIVGLESLTS
+952 RAVVGLESLTS

-986 QADPLVPD
+986 QGDPLASD